1 MSRFDLG
8 GPLSR
13 PPYNV
18 VIPSVIEMTGR
29 GERWMDIYSRLL
41 RDRIIFIGTPIDD
54 TVANLVVAQLL
65 LLQSEDPERDI
76 WLYINCPGGSIYDGM
91 AIYDAMQ
98 MVKPDVA
105 TVCVG
110 KAASFGTVLL
120 AGGAKGKRYAL
131 PHATI
136 HIHQPWTP
144 QTGGG
149 QASDIEIHAREILRL
164 RSALHDIL
172 AKHTGQPLERIVRDT
187 DRDFYMTAE
196 QAKEYGIIDEILVRS
211 DTAVATTG

>member
-1 MSRFDLG
+1 M
-8 GPLSR
+8 
-13 PPYNV
+13 YNV

-110 KAASFGTVLL
+110 KAASFGTPAT
-120 AGGAKGKRYAL
+120 AGPLYLRPSMWRREQLVGAAAKVVQVRLEASPETARAHGLVDGA
-131 PHATI
+131 AVEVE
-136 HIHQPWTP
+136 TP
-144 QTGGG
+144 RG
-149 QASDIEIHAREILRL
+149 
-164 RSALHDIL
+164 
-172 AKHTGQPLERIVRDT
+172 LERATVKVVEGLPAGVMYLPALGAWSGRSVPA
-187 DRDFYMTAE
+187 RV
-196 QAKEYGIIDEILVRS
+196 LVPMEGAY
-211 DTAVATTG
+211 D

>member
-144 QTGGG
+144 QGAGG

>member
-1 MSRFDLG
+1 MG

-13 PPYNV
+13 RPYNI

-120 AGGAKGKRYAL
+120 AGGTKGKRYAL

-144 QTGGG
+144 AGAGG

-211 DTAVATTG
+211 DTPVAATS